1 MPRNPSIGAQSGAHP
16 AASRH
21 YEATLEDGR
30 PLLFRLIRPDD
41 KDLLLAGFQ
50 RLSDHSRYERFF
62 THLESL
68 SAEQLR
74 YLTEVDHKNH
84 SAWIAIAETNA
95 SPVGAGVGR
104 WVRLKDDPECAEV
117 AVTVVDEFQ
126 RRGLG
131 RTLLYLCATSALEHG
146 IRAFRAWVLG
156 SNHATLTMLER
167 IGATRGKW
175 EAGVF
180 EVTVPLLETVERAD
194 LVPLE
199 LKPFHA
205 R

>member
-1 MPRNPSIGAQSGAHP
+1 MPRDVRSGPPAGADSEGSLQ
-16 AASRH
+16 

-41 KDLLLAGFQ
+41 KDILLAGFQ

-74 YLTEVDHKNH
+74 YLTEVDHQNH
-84 SAWIAIAETNA
+84 SAWIAVAENEL

-117 AVTVVDEFQ
+117 AVTVVDDFQ

-146 IRAFRAWVLG
+146 ISAFRAWVLG

-167 IGATRGKW
+167 IGANRGRW

-180 EVTVPLLETVERAD
+180 EVTVPLPETVERTD

-199 LKPFHA
+199 LKPLHA